1 MRIDTLYATKV
12 LFFSYIASVKFNV
25 KIFKYLLVVII
36 FFFGC
41 DPKSGTPP
49 RRSSKDSS
57 ISTSTKSVDSSLF
70 ARKDSILIGFPG
82 SDSVTYSRGEFND
95 IVVHFPEL
103 YGLPTV
109 DPDIAYYGSVFSG
122 KIGIGV
128 RFNCEVG
135 QDEFYALYAFFL
147 RNRDTGQ
154 RLAGSRDTLIRIFEE
169 INDIF
174 GQLNH
179 GGTFFGHQAY
189 RILGY
194 TEYRIYLLSRN
205 TDDFRKEYSITSQ
218 KANFTN
224 QLRQQIV
231 DEIGVDNL
239 LLGKHEKEDKRQDML
254 KSVRKINDWICNY
267 FYLKETRQFMYDYY
281 DVY

>member
-1 MRIDTLYATKV
+1 M
-12 LFFSYIASVKFNV
+12 
-25 KIFKYLLVVII
+25 KIFKCLLVVII
-36 FFFGC
+36 LFFGC
-41 DPKSGTPP
+41 KPKSGTPS

-57 ISTSTKSVDSSLF
+57 ISTFTKSVDSSLF
-70 ARKDSILIGFPG
+70 ARKDSVLVVGY
-82 SDSVTYSRGEFND
+82 DSGTYSRGEFND
-95 IVVHFPEL
+95 IVIHFPEL
-103 YGLPTV
+103 YSLPTV

-122 KIGIGV
+122 KIGNGV
-128 RFNCEVG
+128 RFNSEVG
-135 QDEFYALYAFFL
+135 QDEFYTLYAFFL

-154 RLAGSRDTLIRIFEE
+154 GLAGSRDTLIRIFEE

-189 RILGY
+189 RIFGY
-194 TEYRIYLLSRN
+194 AEYRIYMLSRN
-205 TDDFRKEYSITSQ
+205 TDEFRKEYSITSQ

-239 LLGKHEKEDKRQDML
+239 LLGKNEKEDKRQDML
-254 KSVRKINDWICNY
+254 KSVRKINDWIGNY
-267 FYLKETRQFMYDYY
+267 FYLKAARQFMYEYY

>member
-1 MRIDTLYATKV
+1 M
-12 LFFSYIASVKFNV
+12 FFSYFANMKFNMT
-25 KIFKYLLVVII
+25 IFKCLLVVII
-36 FFFGC
+36 LFFGC
-41 DPKSGTPP
+41 KPKSGAPSS
-49 RRSSKDSS
+49 RSSIDSS

-70 ARKDSILIGFPG
+70 ARKDSVLIGFPG
-82 SDSVTYSRGEFND
+82 YDSVTYSRDEFND

-103 YGLPTV
+103 YSLPTV

-122 KIGIGV
+122 KIGNGV
-128 RFNCEVG
+128 RFNSEVG
-135 QDEFYALYAFFL
+135 QDEFYTLYAFFL
-147 RNRDTGQ
+147 RNQDTGQ

-189 RILGY
+189 RIFGY
-194 TEYRIYLLSRN
+194 AEYHIYLLSRN
-205 TDDFRKEYSITSQ
+205 TDEFRKEYSITSQ

-239 LLGKHEKEDKRQDML
+239 LLGKNEKEDKRQDML
-254 KSVRKINDWICNY
+254 KSVRKINDWTGNY
-267 FYLKETRQFMYDYY
+267 FYLKEARQFMYEYY